1 MQESASTIL
10 RILKKT
16 YPKAGIALTNWKTPW
31 ELLVAVQLSAQCTD
45 ARVNSV
51 TTRLFAKYK
60 TLDDYIR
67 ADIREFERDI
77 RPTGFYHNKA
87 KNILGAAR
95 IVGEHFRGGVP
106 KTMQE
111 LLMLPGVGRKT
122 ANVVLGNAY
131 GVVVG
136 IAVDTHVRRLSRRLH
151 LVNPDLADPEK
162 IETELM
168 AVIPKKNWFCLTYLL
183 IEHGRACC
191 RALRPDCASCV
202 IRAYCPSKRA

>member
-136 IAVDTHVRRLSRRLH
+136 IAVAFVGI
-151 LVNPDLADPEK
+151 VNMVFL
-162 IETELM
+162 
-168 AVIPKKNWFCLTYLL
+168 KN
-183 IEHGRACC
+183 
-191 RALRPDCASCV
+191 V
-202 IRAYCPSKRA
+202 KN

>member
-1 MQESASTIL
+1 MQKSASTIL

-16 YPKAGIALTNWKTPW
+16 YPKVKIALTNWKTPW

-45 ARVNSV
+45 SRVNRV
-51 TTRLFAKYK
+51 TTQLFTKYK

-95 IVGEHFRGGVP
+95 VVGEHFHGGVP

-111 LLMLPGVGRKT
+111 LLLLPGVGRKT
-122 ANVVLGNAY
+122 ANVVLTNAY
-131 GVVVG
+131 GVVEG

-151 LVNPDLADPEK
+151 LVDPDLVDPEK
-162 IETELM
+162 IETKLM
-168 AVIPKKNWFCLTYLL
+168 AIIPKKDWFGVTYLL

-191 RALRPDCASCV
+191 HALRPDCASCV
-202 IRAYCPSKRA
+202 IRAYCPSARA